1 MPHIAQWQNF
11 YVIMGSSA
19 GALTGLMFVVIV
31 LTRDF
36 AGTAGGDRTAHARRS
51 FATPTIVHFTVV
63 LSLAGVLSMPRVTR
77 GAMGTILLVAGVAL
91 EGYVV
96 SIYRRARLLSAY
108 QADLEDLTFHFVF

>member
-36 AGTAGGDRTAHARRS
+36 QTSGSAGTSHARRS
-51 FATPTIVHFTVV
+51 FATPTIVHFTTV
-63 LSLAGVLSMPRVTR
+63 LSLAGVFSMPGLTR
-77 GAMGTILLVAGVAL
+77 GAVGVILIIGGVGLVAYVA
-91 EGYVV
+91 
-96 SIYRRARLLSAY
+96 SITRRARRLSVY
-108 QADLEDLTFHFVF
+108 QADLEDHVFHFILP

>member
-36 AGTAGGDRTAHARRS
+36 QTSGSSSTSHARRS
-51 FATPTIVHFTVV
+51 FATPTIVHFTTV
-63 LSLAGVLSMPRVTR
+63 LSLAGVLSMPRITR
-77 GAMGTILLVAGVAL
+77 GALGAILLAAGTLLLA
-91 EGYVV
+91 YVV
-96 SIYRRARLLSAY
+96 SITRRARRFSAY
-108 QADLEDLTFHFVF
+108 QAD